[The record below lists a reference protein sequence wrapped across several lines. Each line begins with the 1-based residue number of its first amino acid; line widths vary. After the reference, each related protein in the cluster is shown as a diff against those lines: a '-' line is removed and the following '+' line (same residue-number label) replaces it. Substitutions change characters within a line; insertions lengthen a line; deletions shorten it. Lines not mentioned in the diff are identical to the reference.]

1 MSTIYRISYMSFLI
15 IMITGCAYLT
25 TKKETRVKSYSL
37 NVEEQTSID
46 VPMITSE
53 FIKSAQM
60 ASGSSLTEEQGSWRL
75 FDYPTKES
83 SKEELVYKGIS
94 DGVLQLSHKKYGRI
108 STTPLSSREITHNMA
123 NSDIMMFNNYRI
135 KILNATTEYIRFMV
149 LED

>member
-1 MSTIYRISYMSFLI
+1 MSAIYKILYMSFLI
-15 IMITGCAYLT
+15 IMITSCAYLT
-25 TKKETRVKSYSL
+25 TKKETHVKSYSL

-60 ASGSSLTEEQGSWRL
+60 ASGHNLDEEQGSWRI

-94 DGVLQLSHKKYGRI
+94 DGVLHLSYKKYGRI
-108 STTPLSSREITHNMA
+108 STTPTFSREFTHNMA
-123 NSDIMMFNNYRI
+123 NSDIMLFKDYRI
-135 KILNATTEYIRFMV
+135 KILNATSEYIRFVV
-149 LED
+149 LSD

>member
-1 MSTIYRISYMSFLI
+1 MSILYRIFCMSFLL
-15 IMITGCAYLT
+15 IMITSCAYLT
-25 TKKETRVKSYSL
+25 TKKETRVKSYTL

-60 ASGSSLTEEQGSWRL
+60 ASGHNLDEEQGSWRI

-94 DGVLQLSHKKYGRI
+94 DDTLHFSYKKYGRI
-108 STTPLSSREITHNMA
+108 STTPISSREITHNIL
-123 NSDIMMFNNYRI
+123 NSDIMIFNNYRI
-135 KILNATTEYIRFMV
+135 KILNATTEYIRFVV
-149 LED
+149 LSD

>member
-1 MSTIYRISYMSFLI
+1 MSTIYKIFCMSFLI
-15 IMITGCAYLT
+15 IMITSCAYLT
-25 TKKETRVKSYSL
+25 TKKETRIKSYNL

-60 ASGSSLTEEQGSWRL
+60 SSGHNLTEEQGSWKI

-94 DGVLQLSHKKYGRI
+94 DGILHFSHKKYGRI
-108 STTPLSSREITHNMA
+108 AATPISSREITHNML
-123 NSDIMMFNNYRI
+123 NGDIMMFNNYRI
-135 KILNATTEYIRFMV
+135 KILNATTEYIRFV
-149 LED
+149 VQED